1 MYEVIYRLLEMAAL
15 VLCSHSLSGEKVKLD
30 IYNVG
35 FVAIE
40 LAFMQMI
47 QDKIVSK
54 EMYFAVYL
62 IYFVYVYIKFRD
74 TFIGA
79 VLKCMLATL
88 IMGGLQILVY
98 IPVLLIS
105 PLFGNEDFEI
115 LLINVIIF
123 ILIVLLK
130 NKRNLSELVDFCKS
144 KDWIIKVSLCI
155 CVGIIV
161 FFMCLLKNSEV
172 IQVDVFI
179 TTCIFMTI
187 LVIFLYRWQ
196 KSVYEVERQKQEL
209 KITNMYNGMFEELID
224 VIRYRQHDFHNQI
237 DAIYSTHLVAN
248 TMEELVSL
256 QSQYCSKIIYEN
268 RFTKILSKTKNSVLA
283 GFLYSK
289 FTKAEK
295 KGIEI
300 KYDISYREV
309 TDFSTFDLIEIVG
322 ILMDNAVDAIEAENI
337 QKLIIFELKDN
348 DGLSL
353 YVRNPVENISYQDI
367 EKFFEKGFTTKEEGN
382 GLGLSKIKEYQKK
395 YDYKIFTQIID
406 EDMIQWIEFKII
418 Y

>member
-1 MYEVIYRLLEMAAL
+1 
-15 VLCSHSLSGEKVKLD
+15 
-30 IYNVG
+30 
-35 FVAIE
+35 
-40 LAFMQMI
+40 
-47 QDKIVSK
+47 
-54 EMYFAVYL
+54 
-62 IYFVYVYIKFRD
+62 
-74 TFIGA
+74 
-79 VLKCMLATL
+79 
-88 IMGGLQILVY
+88 
-98 IPVLLIS
+98 
-105 PLFGNEDFEI
+105 
-115 LLINVIIF
+115 
-123 ILIVLLK
+123 
-130 NKRNLSELVDFCKS
+130 
-144 KDWIIKVSLCI
+144 
-155 CVGIIV
+155 
-161 FFMCLLKNSEV
+161 MCLLKNSEV

-187 LVIFLYRWQ
+187 LAIFLYRWQ

-322 ILMDNAVDAIEAENI
+322 ILMDNAIEAAEECEEKIVNAVDAIEAENI

-353 YVRNPVENISYQDI
+353 YVRNPVKNISYQDI